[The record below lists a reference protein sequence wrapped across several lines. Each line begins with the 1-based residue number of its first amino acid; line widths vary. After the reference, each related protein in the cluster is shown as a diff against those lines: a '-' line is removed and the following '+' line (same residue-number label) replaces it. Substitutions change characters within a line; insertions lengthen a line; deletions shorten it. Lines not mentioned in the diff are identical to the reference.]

1 MGVKQSPDVAQEHM
15 ENLFRDLDGVDI
27 YIDDVSNSWK
37 EHLESLHKLLTILQ
51 NANFTVNPLK
61 CE

>member
-1 MGVKQSPDVAQEHM
+1 M
-15 ENLFRDLDGVDI
+15 ENLFRDVDEVDI
-27 YIDDVSNSWK
+27 YIDNVGVFSNSWK
-37 EHLESLHKLLTILQ
+37 EHFVSLHKVLTILQ